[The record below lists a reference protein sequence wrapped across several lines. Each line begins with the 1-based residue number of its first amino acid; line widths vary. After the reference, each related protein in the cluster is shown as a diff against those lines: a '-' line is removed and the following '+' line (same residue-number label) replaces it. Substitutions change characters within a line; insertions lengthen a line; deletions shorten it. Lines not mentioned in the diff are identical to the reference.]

1 MAILNKAQATTFEQ
15 KSYCPY
21 LWVN

>member
-1 MAILNKAQATTFEQ
+1 MAILSKAQATTFEQ